1 MEIRPLDAALGTEVA
16 GIELADGVDDAAFA
30 ALHEA
35 WIDRGL
41 LVFRGQ
47 HFGDAALVAIS
58 RRFGD
63 LDLPPASERA
73 ARGEAADDVP
83 PEVWVIANG
92 TVDGRPIG
100 ALGAGEAEWHT
111 DMSYLPE
118 PPAAS
123 LLHALTVPTAAGHT
137 SFANMTAALAAL
149 PAALRG
155 AIDGRHASHDAT
167 YTSVGERRKGTTG
180 ACATGAGATG
190 AGATGAPA
198 TLHPIV
204 RTHPVSRRPA
214 LYLGRRRNAA
224 IAGLARADSERL
236 LDALWAFCTEPRFVY
251 RHEWRPGDLLVWDN
265 RATIHRR
272 DAFDP
277 GLRRVMHR
285 TQVKGDRPY

>member
-73 ARGEAADDVP
+73 ARGEA
-83 PEVWVIANG
+83 
-92 TVDGRPIG
+92 
-100 ALGAGEAEWHT
+100 EWHT

-149 PAALRG
+149 AALPAALRG

-167 YTSVGERRKGTTG
+167 YTSVGERRKGT
-180 ACATGAGATG
+180 TGAGATG

>member
-16 GIELADGVDDAAFA
+16 GIDLTDGVDDAAFA
-30 ALHEA
+30 ALHAA

-47 HFGDAALVAIS
+47 RLDDAALVAFS
-58 RRFGD
+58 RRFGA

-83 PEVWVIANG
+83 PEVWVIANAM
-92 TVDGRPIG
+92 VDGRPIG

-123 LLHALTVPTAAGHT
+123 LLHALTVPPAAGHT
-137 SFANMTAALAAL
+137 SFADMTAALAAL
-149 PAALRG
+149 PAGLRDS
-155 AIDGRHASHDAT
+155 IDGRQASHDAT
-167 YTSVGERRKGTTG
+167 YTSVGERRK
-180 ACATGAGATG
+180 
-190 AGATGAPA
+190 GATGAPA

-224 IAGLARADSERL
+224 IAGLAKADSERL
-236 LDALWAFCTEPRFVY
+236 LDTLWAFCTEPRFVY
-251 RHEWRPGDLLVWDN
+251 RHAWQPGDLLVWDN

-285 TQVKGDRPY
+285 TQVRGDRPY